1 MAKNPYEVL
10 GLKPGATEE
19 EIKAAYRELV
29 KKYHPDRYQ
38 DNPLNDLAED
48 KMREINE
55 AYETLMAGAK
65 GPKNRGG
72 AQYGPGSSRGSYG
85 GAQYGPGSSRGGAQ
99 YGPGSSRG
107 YNGGPY
113 YGGGTDDGDQNPYS
127 GDNAAEFREVRK
139 SIDRGDLR
147 DAEVRLTRS
156 ATRNAEWY
164 YLFGVLNIRR
174 GWYNEGMQGL
184 QTAVSMDPQNYEY
197 RNTLNS
203 VMAQTQAYQSR
214 SYGQGYGGAER
225 AFCYGMQCY
234 CCADMC
240 CDCI

>member
-10 GLKPGATEE
+10 GLKPGATQE
-19 EIKAAYRELV
+19 EIKTAYRELV
-29 KKYHPDRYQ
+29 KKYHPDRYM
-38 DNPLNDLAED
+38 DNPLNDLAEE

-72 AQYGPGSSRGSYG
+72 GT
-85 GAQYGPGSSRGGAQ
+85 Q

-107 YNGGPY
+107 YSG
-113 YGGGTDDGDQNPYS
+113 YGSEYENPEQFARDGTE
-127 GDNAAEFREVRK
+127 EFKEVRK

-147 DAEVRLTRS
+147 DAEVRLGRMSTRG
-156 ATRNAEWY
+156 AEWY

-174 GWYNEGMQGL
+174 GWYNEGLQGL
-184 QTAVSMDPQNYEY
+184 QTAVSMEPQNYEY

-203 VMAQTQAYQSR
+203 VVAQTQGYYAN
-214 SYGQGYGGAER
+214 SYRNGYNDMQRG
-225 AFCYGMQCY
+225 FCYGLQCY

-240 CDCI
+240 CDCW